1 MPVWRLVD
9 EGPVRCQLPGRSPQ
23 RWWLSAPGGRST
35 LLLQAVCPSSL
46 LDSCPWPAAAP
57 CLTPSG
63 RLCRLTPRTGG
74 VLLSAGCSWGWAE
87 GEGGQASA
95 GPLGQPTVCVW
106 CLAGRRAC
114 WFWPLRM
121 GAGLGLPYPVGP
133 HLGLL
138 GEDASGRTRG
148 CRVPWGATCGHQSG
162 LCRGWWG
169 TFGVFIPY
177 TSGSSPCG
185 SGGASKGTP
194 ASCIGAGAGAEPQ
207 EVLRRAGLGGQ
218 LVTDSSSHP

>member
-1 MPVWRLVD
+1 
-9 EGPVRCQLPGRSPQ
+9 
-23 RWWLSAPGGRST
+23 
-35 LLLQAVCPSSL
+35 
-46 LDSCPWPAAAP
+46 
-57 CLTPSG
+57 
-63 RLCRLTPRTGG
+63 
-74 VLLSAGCSWGWAE
+74 
-87 GEGGQASA
+87 
-95 GPLGQPTVCVW
+95 
-106 CLAGRRAC
+106 
-114 WFWPLRM
+114 M

-138 GEDASGRTRG
+138 GEDATGENPPQPLPRGSRG
-148 CRVPWGATCGHQSG
+148 CRVPWGTTCGRQSG

-207 EVLRRAGLGGQ
+207 EVLRRAGLGGAAGHRLLLPPVGAEDALGSSPRAHGGRASKHTPEKRLGPVRRKRSIGELGRGG
-218 LVTDSSSHP
+218 LVGAPSRGAEARPAQGAPSCRAPPTWRRAPCIP